1 MQLDS
6 QNLHERF
13 KSRAPEPVLKLS
25 RVRREI
31 WSDLRLRLL
40 SDLGRAPSHRLRKY
54 FYRRAGMA
62 VPDSTSIHWRCEFY
76 APERISF
83 GEHCTIGDSC
93 FLDGRS
99 GLTFGNSVNL
109 GSHVSIY
116 TREHVVDSPDFAE
129 TGAPVSVGDHA
140 WIASHAIVLP
150 GVSIGAGAVVAAGAV
165 VVKDVAPFTLVGG
178 NPARL
183 IRERATDLRYQL
195 GYAKRFV

>member
-1 MQLDS
+1 VISTRQEMR
-6 QNLHERF
+6 EWA
-13 KSRAPEPVLKLS
+13 KARAPEAGLRLAAA
-25 RVRREI
+25 RRDV
-31 WSDLRLRLL
+31 WSDFRLRLL
-40 SDLGRAPSHRLRKY
+40 TDLGYVPSHAVRKF
-54 FYRRAGMA
+54 FYRQAGMT
-62 VPDSTSIHWRCEFY
+62 VPTSTSIHWRCEFY

-99 GLTFGNSVNL
+99 GLSFGHSVNL

-116 TREHVVDSPDFAE
+116 TREHAVDDPNFAE
-129 TGAPVSVGDHA
+129 TGAPVAVGDHA

-150 GVSIGAGAVVAAGAV
+150 GINIGEGAVVAAGAV
-165 VVKDVAPFTLVGG
+165 VVKDVRPFSMVGG

-183 IRERATDLRYQL
+183 IRQRSTDLRYEL